1 MICWNMKLTH
11 NIYAYA
17 FSEHSEFFK
26 ILVGINKISQSEFN
40 KISFQKIILIAN
52 EFPEYIV
59 WDSKSL
65 VFFIQLNQRTHPFQT
80 WTCMYLVLSSSP
92 HALTQFFLPLIY
104 PSVFWMSNF
113 LVKNM
118 LKEVRKRL
126 KQRLNPQRTA
136 GQPVLG
142 PKPYEKI
149 GPRQNP

>member
-52 EFPEYIV
+52 EFTEYIV

-65 VFFIQLNQRTHPFQT
+65 VFFNP
-80 WTCMYLVLSSSP
+80 
-92 HALTQFFLPLIY
+92 TQSENTSLLDLDLHVPCVVEFISCINIVFFASHLPLC
-104 PSVFWMSNF
+104 FWMSNF

-136 GQPVLG
+136 GQLVLG